1 MRIILATVNNYSF
14 RTWKGCYQ
22 NGISSGKNEHS
33 AEAENKKLSW
43 TMYAPQIIMLILAFV
58 IGIYMPQG
66 FVNMLILAV
75 RGF

>member
-1 MRIILATVNNYSF
+1 MLLLTIILFGLGKAVIKMAF
-14 RTWKGCYQ
+14 
-22 NGISSGKNEHS
+22 SSGKNEHS